1 MEGYKPQDFSFL
13 HLSEKLVQ
21 QEWPIRDIGFG
32 VMDAT
37 NIRVFFLLKRVS
49 NMKPKVS
56 IIVPVYNVEN
66 YLDRCMESLINQT
79 LKEIEIILV
88 DDGSLDNCPQ
98 MCDDYAKKDSRVKVV
113 HKQNAGLGHARN
125 SGLDLST
132 GEYVAFVDSD
142 DFVSLNT
149 YEYCYNLATKEK
161 LDVVRFDMKRFTNKY
176 SISSIDGDKE
186 PIICRDVQ
194 MLKKLSLAFWGN
206 MIGVEKITFVNVPV
220 GSSCCGLYNRSF
232 LMHNNIIFKSER
244 EYLSEDF
251 EFNYRVLQRTSAV
264 GFIQTRF
271 YHYFKNPQ
279 SLTTTV
285 RTDKVDRA
293 IDFSKKMTQE
303 MLNDGYSSF
312 ESEIHPMG
320 YSISILRDV
329 QKLVFL
335 SNMPLAEK
343 KKWFYEQRQKEY
355 LKEIRKRYPLSIIC
369 LKHRLSFMLTMGGYF
384 YLSYLLVKIKGR

>member
-21 QEWPIRDIGFG
+21 FEWPIRDIGFG

-56 IIVPVYNVEN
+56 IIVPVYNVEK

-88 DDGSLDNCPQ
+88 DDGSPDNCPQ

-113 HKQNAGLGHARN
+113 HKQNAGLGYARN
-125 SGLDLST
+125 SGLDLAT

-142 DFVSLNT
+142 DYVALNT
-149 YEYCYNLATKEK
+149 YEYCYNLATKER
-161 LDVVRFDMKRFTNKY
+161 LDVVRFDMDRFTNNY
-176 SISSIDGDKE
+176 SISSIDADKE
-186 PIICRDVQ
+186 PIICRKVQ
-194 MLKKLSLAFWGN
+194 ILKQLSLAFWGN
-206 MIGVEKITFVNVPV
+206 MINGEKKYFANVSV
-220 GSSCCGLYNRSF
+220 GSSCCGIYNRSF
-232 LMHNNIIFKSER
+232 LTLNNLIFKSER

-251 EFNYRVLQRTSAV
+251 EFNYRVFQKVNAV
-264 GFIQTRF
+264 GFTQSRF

-303 MLNDGYSSF
+303 MLNDGYSTL

-335 SNMPLAEK
+335 SNMPFNEK

-355 LKEIRKRYPLSIIC
+355 LKEIRKRYPLYIIC

-384 YLSYLLVKIKGR
+384 YLSYILVKIKGR

>member
-1 MEGYKPQDFSFL
+1 M
-13 HLSEKLVQ
+13 
-21 QEWPIRDIGFG
+21 I
-32 VMDAT
+32 
-37 NIRVFFLLKRVS
+37 
-49 NMKPKVS
+49 PKVS
-56 IIVPVYNVEN
+56 IIVPVYNVEK
-66 YLDRCMESLINQT
+66 YLDRCMESLLNQT

-88 DDGSLDNCPQ
+88 DDGSPDNCPQ
-98 MCDDYAKKDSRVKVV
+98 MCDEYAKKDSRVKVV
-113 HKQNAGLGHARN
+113 HKQNAGLGYARN
-125 SGLDLST
+125 SGLDVAS

-149 YEYCYNLATKEK
+149 YEYCYNLATKER
-161 LDVVRFDMKRFTNKY
+161 LDVVRFDMDRFTDNY
-176 SISSIDGDKE
+176 SISSIDADKE
-186 PIICRDVQ
+186 PIICREVQ
-194 MLKKLSLAFWGN
+194 ILKQLSLAFWGN
-206 MIGVEKITFVNVPV
+206 MINGEKKYFANVSV
-220 GSSCCGLYNRSF
+220 GSSCGGIYNRSF
-232 LMHNNIIFKSER
+232 LTLNNLIFKSER

-251 EFNYRVLQRTSAV
+251 EFNYRVFQKVNAV
-264 GFIQTRF
+264 GFTQSRF

-335 SNMPLAEK
+335 SNMPFNEK

-355 LKEIRKRYPLSIIC
+355 LKEIRKRYPLYIIC

-384 YLSYLLVKIKGR
+384 YLSYILVKIKGR

>member
-1 MEGYKPQDFSFL
+1 MLQYSC
-13 HLSEKLVQ
+13 V
-21 QEWPIRDIGFG
+21 
-32 VMDAT
+32 
-37 NIRVFFLLKRVS
+37 FLLKRAS

-56 IIVPVYNVEN
+56 IIVPVYNVEK
-66 YLDRCMESLINQT
+66 YLDRCMDSLINQT
-79 LKEIEIILV
+79 LKDIEIILV
-88 DDGSLDNCPQ
+88 DDGSPDNCSQ

-113 HKQNAGLGHARN
+113 HKQNAGLGYARN
-125 SGLDLST
+125 SGLDLAT

-142 DFVSLNT
+142 DYVALNT

-161 LDVVRFDMKRFTNKY
+161 LDVVRFDMDRFTNIY
-176 SISSIDGDKE
+176 SISSIDADKE
-186 PIICRDVQ
+186 PIICREVQ
-194 MLKKLSLAFWGN
+194 ILKQLSLAFWGN
-206 MIGVEKITFVNVPV
+206 MINGEKKYFANVSV
-220 GSSCCGLYNRSF
+220 GSSCGGIYNRSF
-232 LMHNNIIFKSER
+232 LTLNNLIFKSER

-251 EFNYRVLQRTSAV
+251 EFNYRVFQKVNAV
-264 GFIQTRF
+264 GFTQSRF

-384 YLSYLLVKIKGR
+384 YLSYILVKIKGR